1 MKIAIWGNELIG
13 WTAAAAFAEFGNQV
27 YINQKMEGDAYEEE
41 QAEISG
47 VLLNE
52 PGLLARVEKQRQRGS
67 IIYGNPEV
75 ALECNLQIIAL
86 DPEKILLA
94 ESIVSR
100 TITKNHKQ
108 LAIINYATFGL
119 GSTERL
125 ADKLNSDSNQGIA
138 FLPNQLV
145 EGSAYNNF
153 VRPHTLVIGCEHPPT
168 ISLIQALYKP
178 FTRKLDQMLI
188 TKIREAEFMKFAV
201 NGMLALRLGY
211 VNELANLAD
220 HFDIDIDTIIAGIGS
235 DPRIG
240 KHYLSAGCGFG
251 GAHFSKS
258 IEDMANLLKTNR
270 NSIILNT
277 LLEENEKQ
285 KLLPFKKLW
294 QHYHT
299 DVKNLNVAI
308 WGLSFKPETA
318 NIQNAPSI
326 KVIETLLAQ
335 GCNIQAHDPKAIF
348 NFERQFPSNAQ
359 LNYCKGAL
367 DTLNQADALIIM
379 TEWSEYWS
387 PDYEEMLSRMRRPVV
402 IDGRNILDKGLMQQY
417 GFTYYGIGR

>member
-27 YINQKMEGDAYEEE
+27 FVNQQIEGNASLDE
-41 QAEISG
+41 QAETSE

-52 PGLLARVEKQRQRGS
+52 LGLLSRVEKQHKYGN
-67 IIYGNPEV
+67 IHYGNPSS
-75 ALECNLQIIAL
+75 ALECDVQIIAL
-86 DPEKILLA
+86 DPDKLPLA
-94 ESIVSR
+94 ESIIAKAAAN
-100 TITKNHKQ
+100 THKQ
-108 LAIINYATFGL
+108 LVVINYATFGL
-119 GSTERL
+119 GSTEHL
-125 ADKLNSDSNQGIA
+125 ATYLQPDLNQGIA

-153 VRPHTLVIGCEHPPT
+153 VKPHTLVIGCEHAPT
-168 ISLIQALYKP
+168 ITLIQALYKP

-188 TKIREAEFMKFAV
+188 TKVKEAEFMKFAV

-211 VNELANLAD
+211 INELANLAD

-240 KHYLSAGCGFG
+240 KHYLAAGCGFG

-285 KLLPFKKLW
+285 KTLPFRKLW
-294 QHYHT
+294 QHYNT
-299 DVKNLNVAI
+299 EVNNLNVAI

-326 KVIETLLAQ
+326 KVVETLLAQ
-335 GCNIQAHDPKAIF
+335 GCNIKAHDPKAIF
-348 NFERQFPSNAQ
+348 NFEKNFPSSNQ
-359 LNYCKGAL
+359 LTYCKKAL

-379 TEWSEYWS
+379 TEWNEYWS
-387 PDYEEMLSRMRRPVV
+387 PDYEEMLSRMHRPVI